1 MVDIKKRARNSK
13 LIGLLIAAVAVVMFV
28 LALYMGSGMQ

>member
-13 LIGLLIAAVAVVMFV
+13 LIGLLIAAVAIVMFV
-28 LALYMGSGMQ
+28 LALYMGAGMQ